1 MCADQIKKL
10 PQIYEQQN
18 KGDKM
23 RKQTVIDREPKQSFL
38 PIIGGIMI
46 AFAVA
51 DFALSYAGVNLTSFL
66 GPASRFSPI
75 VLGLIGGALLNSKE

>member
-1 MCADQIKKL
+1 MKTI
-10 PQIYEQQN
+10 
-18 KGDKM
+18 KGDNKM
-23 RKQTVIDREPKQSFL
+23 RKTTVINREPKQSVL

-51 DFALSYAGVNLTSFL
+51 DFALSYGGVNLTSFL

-75 VLGLIGGALLNSKE
+75 VLGLIGGALLNSK

>member
-1 MCADQIKKL
+1 
-10 PQIYEQQN
+10 
-18 KGDKM
+18 M

-38 PIIGGIMI
+38 QIIGGLMI
-46 AFAVA
+46 AFAFV
-51 DFALSYAGVNLTSFL
+51 DFALSYGGVNLTSFL